1 MPPSPDPTGVCV
13 VRTGHRHR
21 EVAISDLGPGSGGSR
36 SDPDVLRF
44 SVTGV
49 TVSSLR
55 HKDKRI
61 RD

>member
-21 EVAISDLGPGSGGSR
+21 EVAISDLSGGSR

-55 HKDKRI
+55 HKRI